1 MKKQFLV
8 ISGGLLVL
16 LSACNN
22 SGESSATTTDTVTN
36 VVTDTITKTDTVV
49 KVVEGAPAIVDSAA
63 IIRAYLAEQEKEK
76 KTEPPK
82 PKKQGTH
89 EVVMY
94 STETI
99 RSHEAIEQPQ
109 AKHTTEYVYF
119 APTERAKFPGG
130 LPAGQEFIKKNL
142 VYPEDALTYHVEGTV
157 YADMY
162 LDSIGNVTA
171 VEFPGK
177 HLGMG
182 LEEETHRVL
191 MMSPRWIP
199 AKENGIRVKSKVTVP
214 VVYKITK

>member
-8 ISGGLLVL
+8 ISVGLLVL
-16 LSACNN
+16 VSACNN
-22 SGESSATTTDTVTN
+22 SSEPSATTTDTVTN

-63 IIRAYLAEQEKEK
+63 IIREYLAELEKTK
-76 KTEPPK
+76 KTDAPK

-94 STETI
+94 STEPI
-99 RSHEAIEQPQ
+99 RSHEAIEQP
-109 AKHTTEYVYF
+109 KVIHTKEYVYF
-119 APTERAKFPGG
+119 APSERAKFPGG
-130 LPAGQEFIKKNL
+130 VAAGQEFIKKNL

-157 YADMY
+157 YADIY
-162 LDSIGNVTA
+162 LDSLGTVTA
-171 VEFPGK
+171 VEFPGT
-177 HLGMG
+177 HLGLG

-191 MMSPRWIP
+191 MLSPRWIP
-199 AKENGIRVKSKVTVP
+199 AKENGIPVKSKVTVP

>member
-8 ISGGLLVL
+8 ISGGILVF

-22 SGESSATTTDTVTN
+22 SSEPSATTTDTVTN
-36 VVTDTITKTDTVV
+36 VVTDTVTKTDTVV
-49 KVVEGAPAIVDSAA
+49 KMVEGAPAIVDSAA
-63 IIRAYLAEQEKEK
+63 IIREYLAEQEKAK
-76 KTEPPK
+76 KTEAPK
-82 PKKQGTH
+82 PKKQGSH

-94 STETI
+94 STEPI

-109 AKHTTEYVYF
+109 VTHTKEYIYF
-119 APTERAKFPGG
+119 APSEKAKFPGG
-130 LPAGQEFIKKNL
+130 VVAGQEFIKKNL

-157 YADMY
+157 YADIY
-162 LDSIGNVTA
+162 LDSLGHVTA
-171 VEFPGK
+171 VEFPGN
-177 HLGMG
+177 HLGLG

-199 AKENGIRVKSKVTVP
+199 AKENGIPVKSKVTVP